1 MSVLKLVSLFK
12 LAFVF
17 VSMHMT
23 IYLIPGLYL
32 ITILSKYDHYA
43 KGSGSVAVAV
53 ANPIYD
59 TRKCFQNTMGFI
71 IVFFEL

>member
-1 MSVLKLVSLFK
+1 
-12 LAFVF
+12 
-17 VSMHMT
+17 MT

-32 ITILSKYDHYA
+32 ITILGKYDHYA

-59 TRKCFQNTMGFI
+59 TRKCFQNTVGFI